1 MSTLA
6 VRKGNGGNGGT
17 TLAALSL
24 PAMEKVDE
32 TSVPRSLLE
41 ELALKIIYLHG
52 EMTLRELTQ
61 EMKLSLGV
69 VMEIFQ
75 RLRQEQLCEVKGMVG
90 GVYRVATT
98 SAGKARAL
106 ELLSQNLY
114 TGPAPVSLTD
124 YINRVRAQSVRTI
137 EVRPPA
143 VQQAFSHLVLSE
155 RTVNQLGTAIVSGSS
170 VFLHGPTGTGKTSIA
185 ETLPKV
191 YEDQVWLPYAVELD
205 GQIITVYDAIVHEAL
220 PFDADPENADARWV
234 LCRRPKII
242 TGGELTMEML
252 DLQYNPNAKF
262 YSAPLQM
269 KANNGVLII
278 DDFGRQRI
286 RPEELLNRW
295 IVPLDRQIDFL
306 TLMGG
311 KKFEIPFDLFVVF
324 STNLDPSS
332 LADEAFLRRI
342 HNKIL
347 IDNVTREQFHE
358 IFRRVCG
365 KLELNYDPAIVDY
378 LMDKITEELR
388 QPLRPCYPRDIVSQ
402 IMWGARYRGEP
413 ARLDREAVGRACHN
427 YFLGDQSAAAD

>member
-6 VRKGNGGNGGT
+6 VHKGNGGNGGT
-17 TLAALSL
+17 TLAALPL
-24 PAMEKVDE
+24 PAMEKIDE

>member
-1 MSTLA
+1 MSTAA
-6 VRKGNGGNGGT
+6 VSKGGSG
-17 TLAALSL
+17 AALPVAAR
-24 PAMEKVDE
+24 PAMEKVEE
-32 TSVPRSLLE
+32 TSIRRTLLE
-41 ELALKIIYLHG
+41 ELALKIIYLRG
-52 EMTLRELTQ
+52 EITLTELTQ
-61 EMKLSLGV
+61 DMKLSLGIAQ
-69 VMEIFQ
+69 EIFN
-75 RLRQEQLCEVKGMVG
+75 RLRQDQMCEVKGMVG
-90 GVYRVATT
+90 GVYRVCTT
-98 SAGKARAL
+98 SMGKARAL

-114 TGPAPVSLTD
+114 TGPAPVSLND
-124 YINRVRAQSVRTI
+124 YIRRVREQSVRST

-143 VQQAFSHLVLSE
+143 VQQAFSHLVLPE
-155 RTVNQLGTAIVSGSS
+155 RTVNQLGTAIVSGTS

-191 YEDQVWLPYAVELD
+191 YEDQVWIPYAVELD

-220 PFDADPENADARWV
+220 PFDSDPESMDARWV

-242 TGGELTMEML
+242 SGGELTMEML

-295 IVPLDRQIDFL
+295 IVPLDRKIDFL
-306 TLMGG
+306 TLLGG

-347 IDNVTREQFHE
+347 VDNVTREQFHE
-358 IFRRVCG
+358 IFRRVCAHM
-365 KLELNYDPAIVDY
+365 EVNYDPPVVDY
-378 LMDKITEELR
+378 LMDKITKELQ
-388 QPLRPCYPRDIVSQ
+388 QPLRPCYPRDIISQ
-402 IMWGARYRGEP
+402 IVWGARYEGVS
-413 ARLDREAVGRACHN
+413 ARLDRATIGRACHN
-427 YFLGDQSAAAD
+427 YFLGDQDSK

>member
-1 MSTLA
+1 MSTAA
-6 VRKGNGGNGGT
+6 VHKGNGDA
-17 TLAALSL
+17 TLTSL
-24 PAMEKVDE
+24 PMPAREKIEE
-32 TSVPRSLLE
+32 TAIRRSLLE
-41 ELALKIIYLHG
+41 ELALKIVYLQG

-61 EMKLSLGV
+61 HMKVSLGV

-98 SAGKARAL
+98 SQGKARAL

-114 TGPAPVSLTD
+114 TGPAPVSLND
-124 YINRVRAQSVRTI
+124 YIHRVREQSVRST

-143 VQQAFSHLVLSE
+143 VQQAFSHLVLPE
-155 RTVNQLGTAIVSGSS
+155 RTLSQLGTAIVSGTS

-185 ETLPKV
+185 EVLPKV
-191 YEDQVWLPYAVELD
+191 YDDEVWIPYAVELD
-205 GQIITVYDAIVHEAL
+205 GQIITVYDAVVHEAL
-220 PFDADPENADARWV
+220 PFNADPENSDARWV

-242 TGGELTMEML
+242 SGGELTMEML

-295 IVPLDRQIDFL
+295 IVPLDRKIDFL

-324 STNLDPSS
+324 STNLDPSN

-347 IDNVTREQFHE
+347 VDNVTHEQFHE
-358 IFRRVCG
+358 IFRRVCTQF
-365 KLELNYDPAIVDY
+365 EVNYDPPLVDY
-378 LMDKITEELR
+378 LMEKITKELQ
-388 QPLRPCYPRDIVSQ
+388 QPLRPCYPRDIISQ
-402 IMWGARYRGEP
+402 IVWGARYEGVP
-413 ARLDREAVGRACHN
+413 ARLDRNSIGRACHN
-427 YFLGDQSAAAD
+427 YFLGDASAAAD